1 MTVDRLLPL
10 TLDLEVATPAQ
21 PPRFLLVHVSH
32 LFLFFF
38 LYLVKSEGGV
48 WHASKSF
55 CPTGLKSKR
64 NYQLGTLNMSR
75 ICPRWKSKYRFFG
88 LPQSVYPPRPKPHQR
103 GLSQAQEA
111 RFRPREAIFR
121 PWEGFSQ
128 APGGSNQA
136 LGGPS

>member
-1 MTVDRLLPL
+1 MI
-10 TLDLEVATPAQ
+10 
-21 PPRFLLVHVSH
+21 HI
-32 LFLFFF
+32 
-38 LYLVKSEGGV
+38 
-48 WHASKSF
+48 KSF
-55 CPTGLKSKR
+55 PKVRPAKILPFWAAALK
-64 NYQLGTLNMSR
+64 GTMTYAFTHGEFSFPPS
-75 ICPRWKSKYRFFG
+75 IGP
-88 LPQSVYPPRPKPHQR
+88 SVHPPRPKPHQR